1 MLILAVD
8 FVIPAKGQSLVAAF
22 HQWRGWADPKVNCD
36 YTLHVA
42 ITHWSD
48 EVAREMEILTRE
60 HGVNSFKC
68 FMAYKGV
75 FMITDGEMFSVF
87 KTCKVYSLVA
97 HFCVPSPLTFLE
109 APRCVADGAR
119 RERRSRR

>member
-1 MLILAVD
+1 MD
-8 FVIPAKGQSLVAAF
+8 FVIPSKGQSLVAAF

-42 ITHWSD
+42 ITHWND
-48 EVAREMEILTRE
+48 EVAREMEILTKE

-75 FMITDGEMFSVF
+75 LMITDAEIFHVF
-87 KTCKVYSLVA
+87 KNCKVRDHLVSSGHRFTIPHLA
-97 HFCVPSPLTFLE
+97 SGGT
-109 APRCVADGAR
+109 ADGAR
-119 RERRSRR
+119 